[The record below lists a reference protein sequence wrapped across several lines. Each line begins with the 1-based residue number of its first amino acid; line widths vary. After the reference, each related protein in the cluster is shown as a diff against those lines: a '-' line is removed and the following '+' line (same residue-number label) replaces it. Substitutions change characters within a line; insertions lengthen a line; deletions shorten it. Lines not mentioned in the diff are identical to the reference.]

1 MKLKSMAGLFLKL
14 PHVAKAGAEVF
25 VAGSYIYNAENPQE
39 RIDAL
44 SSARQMSRVLL
55 VAGGNPSDW

>member
-14 PHVAKAGAEVF
+14 PHAAKEAGAEVF

-44 SSARQMSRVLL
+44 RAVL
-55 VAGGNPSDW
+55 DK

>member
-14 PHVAKAGAEVF
+14 PHAAEVGAEVF
-25 VAGSYIYNAENPQE
+25 VACSYIYNAENPQE

-44 SSARQMSRVLL
+44 RAVL
-55 VAGGNPSDW
+55 DK